1 MKITE
6 LFEQGTAVP
15 PATTPAA
22 SAVTAPSAQT
32 TSDPRFAAA
41 QADAIRKQKQAQKMA
56 ITKQIADLQRQL
68 ADLNR
73 TV

>member
-6 LFEQGTAVP
+6 LFDQGTAAAP
-15 PATTPAA
+15 LTP
-22 SAVTAPSAQT
+22 SSGAVTAPSAQSI
-32 TSDPRFAAA
+32 SDPRFAAS
-41 QADAIRKQKQAQKMA
+41 QANSIRKQKEAQKQA

-73 TV
+73 TT